1 MRTILEMKL
10 SDMPDLADVEFEM
23 EAIMGRII
31 IFTGKGGVG
40 KTSTA
45 AAHAVKAAGEGKK
58 TLIVSTDMAHNLSD
72 LFMKELKEEP
82 EKILGNLD
90 GLEID
95 SNYEMERYYG
105 TISKSFKSMLSF
117 ENQADSEVFDDIVV
131 FPGIEEL
138 FSLLKI
144 KELYDSG
151 IYDLIIVD
159 CAPTG
164 ETLSL
169 LKFPELLSWYMEKL
183 FPIGRVALKVLRP
196 ISRAAFKIEMP
207 DDKAMND
214 IEKLYVKLGT
224 LQTLLKDRNICSIRL
239 VTIPEKMVVEETKR
253 NYMYLNLYNFN
264 VDGLYINR
272 IIPGDVNNSFFDQ
285 WKQIQS
291 NYLEE
296 IEAVFASIPIY
307 KIKWYEA
314 DINGVKALERMAADS
329 LKDSNLFKVL
339 KTTVNETFNKTEK
352 GYRLDVFVPLAEKG
366 AFDLFESGTDIIVK
380 IGNFKRNIPIPNTVK
395 KYQMASAKLNEG
407 TLSIFFE

>member
-307 KIKWYEA
+307 KIKWYGA

-380 IGNFKRNIPIPNTVK
+380 IGNFKRNIPIPNTVR